1 MDNKNKYS
9 IISKD
14 ENETMLFGKKIAD
27 FFSAGD
33 IIILDGDLGVG
44 KTYFTKGFS
53 EAKKTQNHVTSPT
66 FSIANF
72 YNSDNCTILHIDL
85 YRLETMNELKNLG
98 LEDYFDRSIV
108 IVEWG
113 MKFSE
118 FFNDYL
124 LIKIEGIPNGENSNI
139 RKITVSADN
148 NHYNNIIEKIK
159 KIYA

>member
-1 MDNKNKYS
+1 
-9 IISKD
+9 
-14 ENETMLFGKKIAD
+14 
-27 FFSAGD
+27 
-33 IIILDGDLGVG
+33 
-44 KTYFTKGFS
+44 
-53 EAKKTQNHVTSPT
+53 
-66 FSIANF
+66 
-72 YNSDNCTILHIDL
+72 
-85 YRLETMNELKNLG
+85 MNELKNLG

-139 RKITVSADN
+139 RKITISADN